1 MIRRPPRSTRTDTLF
16 PYTTHFRSAAMLPM
30 LYQAH
35 PHPDPV
41 SYRHRT
47 CLKGIFGISHGLIL
61 ADAFFDKVSL
71 PRAEENGM
79 AGEAPLNEV
88 ELRFAPLSAEPMLLA
103 CVWWQKPGDPL
114 PSFKKLGQAS
124 CRAREGPY
132 V

>member
-1 MIRRPPRSTRTDTLF
+1 
-16 PYTTHFRSAAMLPM
+16 MLQM

-79 AGEAPLNEV
+79 AGEAPSNEV

-103 CVWWQKPGDPL
+103 CVWG
-114 PSFKKLGQAS
+114 S
-124 CRAREGPY
+124 RERRVGNECVSAGRSRGWPY
-132 V
+132 H